1 MTRLLMHNTHVRAI
15 VRFFSRAMTNGINP
29 MAAMDRMFDSLTTP
43 IPPADGTEFTMYEMK
58 PTTYRVEHEK
68 DDKGNVT
75 VKYLVVVPEA
85 DHKGGEDT
93 ADRKKG

>member
-1 MTRLLMHNTHVRAI
+1 
-15 VRFFSRAMTNGINP
+15 
-29 MAAMDRMFDSLTTP
+29 
-43 IPPADGTEFTMYEMK
+43 MYEMK

-75 VKYLVVVPEA
+75 VKYLVVDPEA